1 MIARASASPT
11 NRIARSDLDQ
21 FRQSIESWDRH
32 GREAGRAGDVERA
45 LLHNG
50 NVASAED
57 WRSAMEPVIERY
69 RNVDVHRFF
78 LGDAAFAGLTRS

>member
-1 MIARASASPT
+1 MIASIRPIRT
-11 NRIARSDLDQ
+11 RQIRRSELEQ

-78 LGDAAFAGLTRS
+78 RGDAAFAGLTRS